1 MRADPP
7 LASICIPV
15 RNGERFLAQALQS
28 VLQQT
33 FGDCEIVVVDNAST
47 DGTAALVEKLIA
59 DNPGAPLRLFRNE
72 RNIGLVANFNA
83 CLTHARGKYVKF
95 LCADDLLLPSCIES
109 MVHVLDNHPCVSLV
123 AGGRLIIDE
132 AGTRIGIQRYAGTQE
147 TVPGKEAINRC
158 LFGANYIGEPTAVMF
173 RRDSALRGFR
183 EEFSHLMDM
192 EMWFH
197 LLEQGDLAILPEP
210 LCAIRR
216 HAAQMTALNI
226 KSGALAE
233 DNVRLYEEY
242 GSKPYIR
249 KSWINGMGRRIR
261 MAYRVWLCRDHL
273 DVARKNQILKVHSVP
288 LIYHVAMPV
297 LAGLLSRLR
306 HIHLLNRQDTDL
318 IP

>member
-109 MVHVLDNHPCVSLV
+109 MARVLDNHPCVSLV

-132 AGTRIGIQRYAGTQE
+132 AGTRIGIQRYPGTKE

-261 MAYRVWLCRDHL
+261 MAYRIWISRNHL
-273 DVARKNQILKVHSVP
+273 ESVRLAEMVREHSIP
-288 LIYHVAMPV
+288 LVYYLIMPIF
-297 LAGLLSRLR
+297 GRLLTLFRCIR
-306 HIHLLNRQDTDL
+306 HPSGRMN
-318 IP
+318 